1 MCLSYVDL
9 VLDIG
14 RLTNVVYLDC
24 EQASVTMYESI
35 VDSFKTALKTFLFT
49 ANIYLYLS
57 SYFLM
62 LLDALFEWLCTAHLN
77 RLPCYGALEIIM
89 TLLILLY
96 KMLNNGCND
105 FLFGVHCVE
114 EGDRI
119 PPRCRAMDRR

>member
-1 MCLSYVDL
+1 
-9 VLDIG
+9 
-14 RLTNVVYLDC
+14 
-24 EQASVTMYESI
+24 MYESI

-105 FLFGVHCVE
+105 SYLVFIVLRKE
-114 EGDRI
+114 TAS